1 MDSSILAI
9 EKERIIRSVLEK
21 YYSNNDE
28 DILFLIKTLLR
39 KEMTDILM
47 AEEIDKVDSIE
58 LNQKQVIL
66 VVGVNGVGKTT
77 TSINLSASLA
87 VLGKKI
93 LLIDLDPQGNATTGV
108 GFNKGDIERSVYE
121 VFNGSCEIEDA
132 ILNTKFKN
140 LSILPSS
147 LQLAGIDIELLEK
160 GREDPTFQKAFQL
173 RDKLNAVREYYD
185 YIIIDCPPTLGLI
198 TTNALTASD
207 SVIIPVQ
214 CEFFALEGITQLLN
228 AIMLTQKKLNPSL
241 KLEGVLL
248 TMFDSKTN
256 LGIEVIEE
264 IRSYFK
270 EKVYTTIIP
279 RLIRL
284 AEAPSHGKPIIA
296 YDPKSKGSQAY
307 LNLAREVIERN
318 GNA

>member
-1 MDSSILAI
+1 M
-9 EKERIIRSVLEK
+9 V
-21 YYSNNDE
+21 
-28 DILFLIKTLLR
+28 
-39 KEMTDILM
+39 
-47 AEEIDKVDSIE
+47 KVIS
-58 LNQKQVIL
+58 LVNQK
-66 VVGVNGVGKTT
+66 GGVGKTT

-87 VLGKKI
+87 LEGKKV

-108 GFNKGDIERSVYE
+108 GFNKGDIDKSVYD
-121 VFNGSCEIEDA
+121 VFNDSIEINEV
-132 ILNTKFKN
+132 ILKTEFKN
-140 LSILPSS
+140 LYLLPSS
-147 LQLAGIDIELLEK
+147 LQLAGIDIELIEK
-160 GREDPTFQKAFQL
+160 GREDPNFKKAYQFK
-173 RDKLNAVREYYD
+173 DKLDKYKDNFD
-185 YIIIDCPPTLGLI
+185 YIIIDCPPSLGLI

-228 AIMLTQKKLNPSL
+228 AIMLTKKKLNPNL

-248 TMFDSKTN
+248 TMFDVKTN
-256 LGIEVIEE
+256 LSIEVIEE

-284 AEAPSHGKPIIA
+284 AEAPSHGKPIVA

-307 LNLAREVIERN
+307 INLAKEVIDRN